1 MLDKDGVTTI
11 QEQAARLQAA
21 QLQEKLVAMFRELHQ
36 HPELSNEEFETTRR
50 IKTWLNEAGIRL
62 LDMDVPTGALAEIG
76 GHHQGPTIVLRADI
90 DALPINELTDL
101 PYAST
106 VPGRMHACG
115 HDFHTASMIGAAL
128 VLKRFESELKGRVRL
143 LFQPAE
149 EQADGAKTV
158 IEAGALEGASAVFG
172 MHNKPDLPI
181 GTVGVR
187 TGPLMASVDHFRIEV
202 RGKGGHAAIPNMT
215 IDPIVVSSAIVTA
228 LQTIVSRSISPL
240 ESAVIS
246 VGKMEAGSSWNVIPE
261 HAHLEGTVRT
271 FDRKIREHIPQW
283 MKRVIE
289 GVAAAHGAEA
299 KLHWTAHQPAVTN
312 DAQMAQLIS
321 SVAKAQGLEVVEAE
335 RTMAGEDFSLYQE
348 LVPGCFIWM
357 GTNGPEQWHHPKF
370 TVDERA
376 LSISAGLFAHTAINA
391 LAALQ
396 P

>member
-1 MLDKDGVTTI
+1 MLNNDQATSI
-11 QEQAARLQAA
+11 QEQAT
-21 QLQEKLVAMFRELHQ
+21 QLQEQLVAVFRELHQ
-36 HPELSNEEFETTRR
+36 HPELSFEEYETTRR

-62 LDMDVPTGALAEIG
+62 LDMDVPTGVLAEIG
-76 GHHQGPTIVLRADI
+76 GQHPGPTIVLRADI
-90 DALPINELTDL
+90 DALPINEMTDL

-106 VPGRMHACG
+106 VPGLMHACG
-115 HDFHTASMIGAAL
+115 HDFHTTSMIGAAIL
-128 VLKRFESELKGRVRL
+128 LKRFEKELKGRVRI

-149 EQADGAKTV
+149 EQADGAKAV

-181 GTVGVR
+181 GTVGIR

-215 IDPIVVSSAIVTA
+215 IDPIVVSSQIVTA

-261 HAHLEGTVRT
+261 LAYLEGTVRT
-271 FDRKIREHIPQW
+271 FDREIRDQIPQR
-283 MKRVIE
+283 MRQVIT
-289 GVAAAHGAEA
+289 GIAAAHGAEA
-299 KLHWTAHQPAVTN
+299 TLHWTAHQPAVTN
-312 DAQMAQLIS
+312 DAQMAQLVS
-321 SVAKAQGLEVVEAE
+321 SVAIAQGLQVVEAE

-370 TVDERA
+370 KVDDRA
-376 LSISAGLFAHTAINA
+376 LSISASLFALTAIEA
-391 LAALQ
+391 LGHVKTD
-396 P
+396 

>member
-1 MLDKDGVTTI
+1 MLDQDQDRVTTI
-11 QEQAARLQAA
+11 QKQAT
-21 QLQEKLVAMFRELHQ
+21 QLQEKLVTMFRELHQ
-36 HPELSNEEFETTRR
+36 HPELSFEEYETTRR
-50 IKTWLNEAGIRL
+50 IKAWLNEAGVRL
-62 LDMDVPTGALAEIG
+62 IDMDVPTGALAEIG
-76 GHHQGPTIVLRADI
+76 GHHPGPTIVLRADI

-106 VPGRMHACG
+106 IPGRMHACG
-115 HDFHTASMIGAAL
+115 HDFHTVSMIGASL
-128 VLKRFESELKGRVRL
+128 ILKSIEQELKGTIRL

-149 EQADGAKTV
+149 EQADGAKAV
-158 IEAGALEGASAVFG
+158 IEAGALEGASAIFG
-172 MHNKPDLPI
+172 MHNKPDLPL
-181 GTVGVR
+181 GTVGVC

-202 RGKGGHAAIPNMT
+202 RGKGGHAAIPNNT

-240 ESAVIS
+240 QSAVIS

-261 HAHLEGTVRT
+261 RASLEGTVRT
-271 FDRKIREHIPQW
+271 FQSEVREQIPQW

-299 KLHWTAHQPAVTN
+299 ILHWTAHQPAVTN

-321 SVAKAQGLEVVEAE
+321 SAATTFGLSVVEAE

-357 GTNGPEQWHHPKF
+357 GTNGKEQWHHPKF

-376 LSISAGLFAHTAINA
+376 LSISAGLFAHTSIQ
-391 LAALQ
+391 ALQ
-396 P
+396 QLQLQS